1 MSGLL
6 KTIWSVDAFIY
17 HFLNGFAGNRILD
30 WFASF
35 EDGSNLLKGGAFLA
49 MYWYL
54 WFKAGADQERRR
66 TAIIVI
72 VVGALLAL
80 VAARSIAN
88 LMPYRIRPMYDP
100 RLQHHAYA
108 FPITP
113 TLVNWSA
120 FPSDNATFFFALAF
134 GLSYLSRR
142 FTIPAMLYVA
152 GWICLPRMFLGL
164 HYASDVVAGA
174 VIGVTVVWAS
184 LKVKWLQSR
193 LATPALALAD
203 AKPEVFY
210 VAAFLVSFEMAVLFD
225 DVRVAARTLFHM
237 AQVEPFHEFI
247 RETLAVFA
255 ILGFLAIAGY
265 LMFLGRKWRNRK
277 VEH

>member
-6 KTIWSVDAFIY
+6 NTIWSVDVFIY

-35 EDGSNLLKGGAFLA
+35 EDVSNLLKGGAFLA

-54 WFKAGADQERRR
+54 WFKAGAAQERRR

-80 VAARSIAN
+80 VAARSIAT
-88 LMPYRIRPMYDP
+88 LMPFRIRPMYDP
-100 RLQHHAYA
+100 RLQHHPYA

-113 TLVNWSA
+113 TLINWSA

-134 GLSYLSRR
+134 GLAYLSRR

-152 GWICLPRMFLGL
+152 G
-164 HYASDVVAGA
+164 
-174 VIGVTVVWAS
+174 
-184 LKVKWLQSR
+184 
-193 LATPALALAD
+193 
-203 AKPEVFY
+203 
-210 VAAFLVSFEMAVLFD
+210 
-225 DVRVAARTLFHM
+225 
-237 AQVEPFHEFI
+237 
-247 RETLAVFA
+247 
-255 ILGFLAIAGY
+255 
-265 LMFLGRKWRNRK
+265 
-277 VEH
+277 